1 MNSAGIHRGWL
12 NHALRGVCAV
22 MLGAS
27 VVVQAEPADH
37 TTSGKSKSA
46 KSPVSKSHPAKDDSA
61 EAAKPTTPDQES
73 EHLVKG
79 GETLGGIAK
88 RAHVPR
94 VLIIEANHLPAPYA
108 VHAGQ
113 RLALPRTRHHVVKSG
128 ETGFDIAYRYGVPFS
143 TIAVANGLSNDARVK
158 PGQTLL
164 IPTVLKSSPKPETLK
179 PDASKPDTGESARKD
194 AKQDRAETPEKSA
207 EKPGKAAKA
216 DADTTTADEDAA
228 PPRLFWP
235 VDGKVRRGFT
245 ARDKGDATGDY
256 HDGID
261 IPATAGTATRAVA
274 SGTVLFAGKEPQS
287 FGNLVV
293 IDHGGGWQSAYGF
306 LGKATVAKGDTVTA
320 HERVGLVGH
329 SGKATR
335 DELHFELR
343 RANKPVDPEAF
354 LPKAKRRPTKADG
367 DKPAP
372 TSTAKPKPKSKAK
385 KQD

>member
-1 MNSAGIHRGWL
+1 MTRMVPPRHGL
-12 NHALRGVCAV
+12 NPVLLGACAV
-22 MLGAS
+22 LLGTSA
-27 VVVQAEPADH
+27 VAGTVHAETADH
-37 TTSGKSKSA
+37 TPSGKSKSA
-46 KSPVSKSHPAKDDSA
+46 KSPVSKAHPAKDDDGEA
-61 EAAKPTTPDQES
+61 EKPTPDQES
-73 EHLVKG
+73 EHLVKA
-79 GETLGGIAK
+79 GETLGGIAR

-94 VLIIEANHLPAPYA
+94 VLIIEANHLASPFA

-143 TIAVANGLSNDARVK
+143 AIAVANGLSNDAKVK

-164 IPTVLKSSPKPETLK
+164 IPTVLKSPPK
-179 PDASKPDTGESARKD
+179 PDADENPKKAKADAPDKL
-194 AKQDRAETPEKSA
+194 A
-207 EKPGKAAKA
+207 EKPGKLAKT
-216 DADTTTADEDAA
+216 DADPTTDTTDEDAA
-228 PPRLFWP
+228 PPRLLWP
-235 VDGKVRRGFT
+235 VEGKVRRGFT
-245 ARDKGDATGDY
+245 ARDKGDAAGDY

-343 RANKPVDPEAF
+343 RANKPVDPVAF
-354 LPKAKRRPTKADG
+354 LPKAKKRLAKADD

-372 TSTAKPKPKSKAK
+372 KGKPATKSKAK
-385 KQD
+385 KPD

>member
-1 MNSAGIHRGWL
+1 MNNAVMYRGWS
-12 NHALRGVCAV
+12 HQALLGVCAV

-27 VVVQAEPADH
+27 LGASVAGGVARAETADR
-37 TTSGKSKSA
+37 TPSGKSTSA
-46 KSPVSKSHPAKDDSA
+46 KSPISKAHPAKPDDA
-61 EAAKPTTPDQES
+61 EDTKDAKPVAPEEES
-73 EHLVKG
+73 EHLVKA
-79 GETLGGIAK
+79 GETLDGIAK

-94 VLIIEANHLPAPYA
+94 VLIIEANHLAPPYA

-143 TIAVANGLSNDARVK
+143 AIAVANGLSNDAKVK
-158 PGQTLL
+158 QGQTLL
-164 IPTVLKSSPKPETLK
+164 IPTVLKSAPKPDGGESPKK
-179 PDASKPDTGESARKD
+179 DKAAAS
-194 AKQDRAETPEKSA
+194 EKLA
-207 EKPGKAAKA
+207 EKPGKLAKA
-216 DADTTTADEDAA
+216 DTPTPTAATTDEDAA

-235 VDGKVRRGFT
+235 VEGKVRRGFT
-245 ARDKGDATGDY
+245 AREKGDATGDY

-343 RANKPVDPEAF
+343 RANKPVDPVAF
-354 LPKAKRRPTKADG
+354 LPKVKKRLAKEDE

-372 TSTAKPKPKSKAK
+372 KGKPAAKSKAK